1 METEGERY
9 RLYSRRALMLGG
21 LQGLLSTA
29 VIGRFY
35 YLGVIESGQYKT
47 LAEENRVSLRFLAPE
62 RGEILDRAGRPL
74 ATNRR
79 DYRIFLV
86 PEQTRDVEA
95 TLDSLGQMIALSDNE
110 TRRLLERI
118 RRQRSF
124 QPVSVAENLD
134 WETFA
139 RVNVASIKLAGVQ
152 PDAGHTR
159 FYPVGRATSHVVGY
173 VGPVTRED
181 VRDDPIF
188 HIPGVKIGRA
198 GLESTFD
205 LALRGQAG
213 TSRFEVNA
221 YGRVVRELT
230 RQEGEAGQTLTLTID
245 LELQNYVVERL
256 AEESAAAVVM
266 NVENGDILVQASTPA
281 FDSNQFNLGYSQE
294 DWDALVKDPRKP
306 LINKCLAG
314 QYPPGSTFKMIVAF
328 AALEAGVVS
337 SSETIPCTGE
347 RALGDRIFHC
357 WKEEGHGRLSMADA
371 IGQSCDLYF
380 YEIARRVGIDKIAK
394 MARRFGLGEEHSIGI
409 GGQAEGLVPDKGWKM
424 ANYGERWQVGET
436 LIIGIGQGA
445 LQSTP
450 LQLALMTARI
460 ANGGQRVRPRLVQA
474 LGTELLP
481 PAPAPEM
488 GLDPRHLDLIKTGM
502 IKTMRA
508 GGTAFGSR
516 IVDPDYSMAG
526 KTGTSQV
533 RRITAAER
541 EAGLE
546 TLKQRP
552 WKERDH
558 ALFVGYAPIES
569 PKYAV
574 AVVVEHGGGGSAVA
588 APIAS
593 DILARAMDMD
603 PAGSTPVPV
612 ASVGTEKLRSR
623 EG

>member
-1 METEGERY
+1 
-9 RLYSRRALMLGG
+9 MLGG
-21 LQGLLSTA
+21 FQGLLSTA
-29 VIGRFY
+29 LIGRLY
-35 YLGVIESGQYKT
+35 YLGVIESGQYKM

-62 RGEILDRAGRPL
+62 RGEIFDRAGRPL

-86 PEQTRDVEA
+86 PEQTSDVEA
-95 TLDSLGQMIALSDNE
+95 TLNSLGQMIALSDDQ

-134 WETFA
+134 WQTFA
-139 RVNVASIKLAGVQ
+139 KVNVASIKLPGVQ
-152 PDAGHTR
+152 PDAGRTR
-159 FYPVGRATSHVVGY
+159 FYPEGRATSHVVGY
-173 VGPVTRED
+173 VGPVTKED
-181 VRDDPIF
+181 VTDDPIF
-188 HIPGVKIGRA
+188 RIPGVKIGRA
-198 GLESTFD
+198 GLEAAFD

-230 RQEGEAGQTLTLTID
+230 RQEGEVGETLTLTID
-245 LELQNYVVERL
+245 LELQKYVVERL

-266 NVENGDILVQASTPA
+266 DVENGDILVQASTPA
-281 FDSNQFNLGYSQE
+281 FDSNQFNLGFSQE
-294 DWDALVKDPRKP
+294 DWQALVRDPRKP

-314 QYPPGSTFKMIVAF
+314 QYPPGSTFKMIVAL

-337 SSETIPCTGE
+337 SSETVLCTGE
-347 RALGDRIFHC
+347 HELGNRIFHC
-357 WKEEGHGRLSMADA
+357 WKENGHGRLSMTDG
-371 IGQSCDLYF
+371 IGQSCDIYF
-380 YEIARRVGIDKIAK
+380 YTIARRVGIAKIAA
-394 MARRFGLGEEHSIGI
+394 MARRFGLGEAHAIGL
-409 GGQAEGLVPDKGWKM
+409 GGQAKGLVPDKGWKM

-445 LQSTP
+445 LLTTP

-460 ANGGQRVRPRLVQA
+460 ANGGKQIRPRLVQA
-474 LGTELLP
+474 LGTEPLP
-481 PAPAPEM
+481 PHRGPEM
-488 GLDPRHLDLIKTGM
+488 GINQRHLDLVRTGM
-502 IKTMRA
+502 IKTMKA

-516 IVDPDYSMAG
+516 IVNRGYRMAG

-541 EAGLE
+541 EAGLK
-546 TLKQRP
+546 TLGQRP

-558 ALFVGYAPIES
+558 ALFVGYVPIDS

-574 AVVVEHGGGGSAVA
+574 AVLVEHGGGGSSVA
-588 APIAS
+588 APIAR
-593 DILARAMDMD
+593 DILDKTMEID
-603 PAGSTPVPV
+603 PAGTVPAPV
-612 ASVGTEKLRSR
+612 ASLGAIKPGSSK
-623 EG
+623 G